1 MLKEKKEMEDTRNK
15 TVADFV
21 IQNINTAP
29 IFNKYGIDFCYS
41 GEVSIEKACSKCGVD
56 YHQLENELNDLQ
68 NKTTFLNDFN
78 KWGLD
83 FLMIFIVHIHHRYVK
98 KNIPLLKN
106 YADKAAKSQS
116 KEYKELIEINKLV
129 LQLSKGLTIHMIK
142 EETIVFP
149 FIKKLFKA
157 DKENTSILFSNLN
170 PMNNPIVMMEE
181 YHDEAGELFKR
192 ISKLTNTYKAPE
204 NASKPFQKLCKKL
217 EEFENNLNKHVH
229 LENNILFP
237 KAKKLKLK
245 VLEY

>member
-1 MLKEKKEMEDTRNK
+1 MEDTRNK

-68 NKTTFLNDFN
+68 NKTNFLNDFN
-78 KWGLD
+78 RWGLD

-98 KNIPLLKN
+98 KNIPLLKK
-106 YADKAAKSQS
+106 YAEKATKSQGEEF
-116 KEYKELIEINKLV
+116 KKLLEIN
-129 LQLSKGLTIHMIK
+129 QLITQFSKGLTIHMIK

-149 FIKKLFKA
+149 FIKKLLKA
-157 DKENTSILFSNLN
+157 NKESTSILFSNLN
-170 PMNNPIVMMEE
+170 PINNPIVMMEQ
-181 YHDEAGELFKR
+181 YHNEAGDILKK
-192 ISKLTNTYKAPE
+192 ISKLTNKYKAPE
-204 NASKPFQKLCKKL
+204 NASKPFKKLCKKL
-217 EEFENNLNKHVH
+217 KEFESNLNKHVH

-237 KAKKLKLK
+237 KAKKLELK
-245 VLEY
+245 ILEY

>member
-1 MLKEKKEMEDTRNK
+1 MENSRNK

-29 IFNKYGIDFCYS
+29 IFNKYGIDFCNS
-41 GEVSIEKACSKCGVD
+41 GEISIENACSKNGVD

-68 NKTTFLNDFN
+68 NKTNFLNDFN

-98 KNIPLLKN
+98 KNIPILKI
-106 YADKAAKSQS
+106 YAEKAAKLQA
-116 KEYKELIEINKLV
+116 KEYKELLEINKLI
-129 LQLSKGLTIHMIK
+129 LQFSNGLTIHMIK

-157 DKENTSILFSNLN
+157 NQEHKSILFSNLN
-170 PMNNPIVMMEE
+170 LKNNPIVMMEE
-181 YHDEAGELFKR
+181 YHNEAGDIFKR

-204 NASKPFQKLCKKL
+204 NASKPFKKLCKKL